1 MRLLIRNGRAIDP
14 STNMDSIVD
23 IFIDNQRIAEIGTA
37 LNVTADLI
45 IDASGLI
52 VMPGLIDMHVHLR
65 EPGRE
70 DEETIA
76 SGVAAAVK
84 GGFTSIAAM
93 PNTTPVA
100 DNKVVIQYVKEKA
113 RECGLANV
121 YPIGAITKGQA
132 GDEIVEFAE
141 LIRAGAVAF
150 SDDGRCVMN
159 AEIMRTALEYSK
171 MFDSPMILHEED
183 ANLARDGVMHKG
195 YMSTTLGLKG
205 IPVEAEEVMIARD
218 IILTEGLGAKIHI
231 AHISSAGSVRL
242 VREAKARG
250 VNVSCEV
257 TPHHISLSDEALGS
271 FDTNMKMN
279 PPLRSKD
286 HIETLLQ
293 GLKDGTIDVIATDHA
308 PHTDEEKATDFV
320 SAPFGVIGLET
331 ALPVVLTELVH
342 KRGVDLSL
350 VVEKMSTNPARI
362 LGLTNKGR
370 LQVGCD
376 GDITIVDPN
385 ELIRVDSNDFVS
397 LSRNTP
403 FQDWELKGSV
413 VYTIVGGK
421 VVYSK

>member
-14 STNMDSIVD
+14 STKMDQVID
-23 IFIDNQRIAEIGTA
+23 IFVDDHRICEIGRD
-37 LNVTADLI
+37 LSVTADLV

-76 SGVAAAVK
+76 SGVRAAVK

-100 DNKVVIQYVKEKA
+100 DNKSIIQYVKEKA

-121 YPIGAITKGQA
+121 YLIGAITKGQA

-141 LIRAGAVAF
+141 LVRAGAIAF
-150 SDDGRCVMN
+150 SDDGRSVMN

-183 ANLARDGVMHKG
+183 ANLASDGVMHKG

-205 IPVEAEEVMIARD
+205 MPVEAEEVMVARD
-218 IILTEGLGAKIHI
+218 IVLTEGLGAKIHI

-250 VNVSCEV
+250 VNISCEV
-257 TPHHISLSDEALGS
+257 TPHHISLADEALAS
-271 FDTNMKMN
+271 FNTNMKMN

-286 HIETLLQ
+286 HVRALIE
-293 GLKDGTIDVIATDHA
+293 GLRDGTIDVIATDHA

-331 ALPVVLTELVH
+331 ALSVVLTELVH
-342 KRGVDLSL
+342 KRGFNLGL

-362 LGLTNKGR
+362 LGLTSKGS

-385 ELIRVDSNDFVS
+385 ELVRVDSKDFVS